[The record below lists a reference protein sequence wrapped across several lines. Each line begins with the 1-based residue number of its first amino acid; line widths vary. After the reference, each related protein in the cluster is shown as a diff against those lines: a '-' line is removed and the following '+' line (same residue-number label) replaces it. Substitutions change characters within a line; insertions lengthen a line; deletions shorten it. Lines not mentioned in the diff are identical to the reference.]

1 MRLVAARKMKEAARV
16 AEAVAIAEIKDVTRS
31 SRTRET
37 LDEEILEKI
46 EETAQ
51 EIRSSKRT
59 IEEGLERWSERRRRS
74 SSSYKGKY
82 KNKRETV
89 LMDVNGLDI
98 ICINMMMNGD
108 ETAFSIAVLKPA
120 MTIGQILSRKLLLV
134 DESAMMM
141 NGRVSL
147 GQIL

>member
-1 MRLVAARKMKEAARV
+1 
-16 AEAVAIAEIKDVTRS
+16 
-31 SRTRET
+31 
-37 LDEEILEKI
+37 
-46 EETAQ
+46 
-51 EIRSSKRT
+51 
-59 IEEGLERWSERRRRS
+59 
-74 SSSYKGKY
+74 
-82 KNKRETV
+82 
-89 LMDVNGLDI
+89 
-98 ICINMMMNGD
+98 MMMNGD